1 LLSRLVKDGLVEATA
16 LGQTA
21 VFQGAIL
28 FARNEGIIPAPESAH
43 AVQAAIQEAIDAREA
58 GEAKTILFN
67 MSGHGFLDLPSYDL
81 YLADKLEDYPLPE
94 EDLKLAL
101 EKLPKV

>member
-1 LLSRLVKDGLVEATA
+1 
-16 LGQTA
+16 
-21 VFQGAIL
+21 
-28 FARNEGIIPAPESAH
+28 
-43 AVQAAIQEAIDAREA
+43 
-58 GEAKTILFN
+58 